1 MNPQQYP
8 GQPSGPLP
16 QGPPPDPNDPYA
28 FIMNHG
34 AQQPQ
39 KRMGLPRGNSTLQ
52 RALII
57 AGGFLGILV
66 VGLFAMSLFGGSGNR
81 NAELLNLAQE
91 QTEIIRIANLASSE
105 RAVRSTATQN
115 LAANTSITVSTS
127 KTQTLALISGKK
139 PGEKT
144 LALKKSTKTDTL
156 LSEAA
161 ANNQYDSVFTETITA
176 KLKTY
181 QSDIKKLY
189 TGNKSKKEKAVL
201 ESAYNGTVILLG
213 EHTQPK

>member
-52 RALII
+52 RVLII
-57 AGGFLGILV
+57 AGGFLAILV
-66 VGLFAMSLFGGSGNR
+66 VGLFAMSLFRGSGNR

-127 KTQTLALISGKK
+127 KAQTLALISGNK

-161 ANNQYDSVFTETITA
+161 ANNQYDSVFTETMTA

-181 QSDIKKLY
+181 QADIKKLY